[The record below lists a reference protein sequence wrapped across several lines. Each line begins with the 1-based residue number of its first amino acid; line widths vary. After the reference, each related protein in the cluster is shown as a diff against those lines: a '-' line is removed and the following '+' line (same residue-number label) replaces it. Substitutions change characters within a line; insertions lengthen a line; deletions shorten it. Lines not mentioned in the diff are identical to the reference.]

1 MLPAILSNLCF
12 SFACLVPWPC
22 KKDDSLVQKSQSTC
36 LNRMDIR
43 KKRTIPFQDKNPAS
57 AITFTTKPAIYKPL
71 GQTSPPPYHFDITNS
86 FYRFALAVA
95 DLFIVHPLH
104 SIRNELINEP
114 IRILPR
120 TDYRLYLT

>member
-1 MLPAILSNLCF
+1 
-12 SFACLVPWPC
+12 
-22 KKDDSLVQKSQSTC
+22 
-36 LNRMDIR
+36 MDIS
-43 KKRTIPFQDKNPAS
+43 KNAPFRFKIKTPRQQSPLPLALLYTNHTA
-57 AITFTTKPAIYKPL
+57 KPRLSHTY
-71 GQTSPPPYHFDITNS
+71 FDITIS

>member
-1 MLPAILSNLCF
+1 
-12 SFACLVPWPC
+12 
-22 KKDDSLVQKSQSTC
+22 
-36 LNRMDIR
+36 MDIR
-43 KKRTIPFQDKNPAS
+43 KNTPFRFKII
-57 AITFTTKPAIYKPL
+57 ITRQQSPSSITLLFTNHTAKPRLSHTY
-71 GQTSPPPYHFDITNS
+71 FDITIS